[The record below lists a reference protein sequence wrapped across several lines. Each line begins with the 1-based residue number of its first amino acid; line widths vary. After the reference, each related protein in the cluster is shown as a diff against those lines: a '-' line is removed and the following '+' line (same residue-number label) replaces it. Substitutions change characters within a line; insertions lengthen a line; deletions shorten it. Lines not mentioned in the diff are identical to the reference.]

1 MTHEASEGRMQD
13 EHQREMRDCSG
24 GRRIAIGDNRQHHH
38 KTVVGGQAVIG
49 RTIIYIALIPLSVIA
64 LALYVTMFFA
74 IIREKL
80 WEFLPL
86 WIIML
91 VLIIGI
97 RLHMAGI

>member
-1 MTHEASEGRMQD
+1 M
-13 EHQREMRDCSG
+13 
-24 GRRIAIGDNRQHHH
+24 
-38 KTVVGGQAVIG
+38 IG
-49 RTIIYIALIPLSVIA
+49 RTIIYIALIPLCVIA

-97 RLHMAGI
+97 CLHMAGI